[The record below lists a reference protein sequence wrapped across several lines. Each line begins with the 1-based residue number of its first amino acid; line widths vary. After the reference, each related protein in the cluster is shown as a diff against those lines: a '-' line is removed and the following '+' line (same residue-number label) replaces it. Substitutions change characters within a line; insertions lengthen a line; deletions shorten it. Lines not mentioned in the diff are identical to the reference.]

1 MKMNGTVGMGH
12 RGNVRDLSDEALQMA
27 KTAREKGDFGIPTR
41 MNYVNKKYE
50 VMISARVTG
59 RDDGGGKQYEGTL
72 EVFDKSGNK
81 LANKK
86 VWGGCGC

>member
-1 MKMNGTVGMGH
+1 
-12 RGNVRDLSDEALQMA
+12 
-27 KTAREKGDFGIPTR
+27 

-59 RDDGGGKQYEGTL
+59 RGDGGGKQYEGTL